1 MNLSKFIEFI
11 EITSFQDYFKTWISI
26 HNLYVFDL
34 KKIEPTF
41 LGMNA
46 VSELLGLFPRSH
58 LLEKP
63 NNEIVGVFKLF
74 LLPKIKIFYRIKI
87 VTKTKKSLFEKNMVL
102 LKYQLKV
109 IFGVK
114 MNEETPEIFKK
125 EKGFIENCVRIV
137 FCDLFG
143 AFYVESKRLLD
154 NKLETLKEEDEAMW
168 ETTKLK

>member
-1 MNLSKFIEFI
+1 MNLLKFIEFI
-11 EITSFQDYFKTWISI
+11 EITSFHDYFKSWISI

-34 KKIEPTF
+34 KKLEPTF

-46 VSELLGLFPRSH
+46 VSELLGLFPQSQF
-58 LLEKP
+58 LEKP
-63 NNEIVGVFKLF
+63 NSEIVGVFKLF

-102 LKYQLKV
+102 LKYELKV

-114 MNEETPEIFKK
+114 MTEETPEIFIKD
-125 EKGFIENCVRIV
+125 KGFLENCVRIV
-137 FCDLFG
+137 FCDMFG
-143 AFYVESKRLLD
+143 AFYGENKRLLE

-168 ETTKLK
+168 ETSKIK